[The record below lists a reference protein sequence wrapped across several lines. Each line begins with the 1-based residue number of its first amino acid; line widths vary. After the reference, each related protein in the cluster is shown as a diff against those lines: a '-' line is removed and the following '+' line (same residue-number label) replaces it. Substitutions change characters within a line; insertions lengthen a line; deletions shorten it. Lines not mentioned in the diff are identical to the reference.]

1 MQKLLSALN
10 RKKSLIIMLVLFC
23 LVWQFA
29 VQVFKIR
36 PFLLPAPS
44 QIIAEFLAYPQFFLK
59 ESLYTLWTTFAGFL
73 VAVIVGVTCGI
84 GIVYSRFLEE
94 TVYTFLVGLNS
105 VPKVALAP
113 LFVIWMG
120 TGVESK
126 IAIGM
131 MIAVFPILIATVMG
145 LKSIDP
151 EMLNMARAAHASKV
165 DALWKVRMP
174 NALPSIL
181 SGMKVAISFALVGAI
196 VGEFVAGD
204 TGLGHVILVAQG
216 AFETPRVFV
225 ALVLLGVLGTILF
238 AAIELMERLLVS
250 WHVSQR
256 GGHGASQTIL
266 SI

>member
-1 MQKLLSALN
+1 M
-10 RKKSLIIMLVLFC
+10 KSLIGSLSRKKLPFLMLVLMC
-23 LVWQFA
+23 LVWQAA
-29 VQVFKIR
+29 VYSFKIKS
-36 PFLLPAPS
+36 FLLPPPS
-44 QIIAEFLAYPQFFLK
+44 QIFGEFFNYPDFFLK
-59 ESLYTLWTTFAGFL
+59 ESVYTLWTTFAGFL
-73 VAVIVGVTCGI
+73 VAVVVGVGLGV
-84 GIVYSRFLEE
+84 GIVYSTLLEK
-94 TVYTFLVGLNS
+94 TLYSLIVGLNS

-120 TGVESK
+120 TGSQSK

-151 EMLNMARAAHASKV
+151 EMLNMARAGHSSRLC
-165 DALWKVRMP
+165 ALWKVRMP

-216 AFETPRVFV
+216 QFDTPRVFV
-225 ALVLLGVLGTILF
+225 ALVLLGVLGTLLF
-238 AAIELMERLLVS
+238 GAVELCERRLVS

-256 GGHGASQTIL
+256 SDGD
-266 SI
+266 SISTVARI

>member
-1 MQKLLSALN
+1 MQSLLAGVN
-10 RKKSLIIMLVLFC
+10 RRRNLILMVIVLC
-23 LVWQFA
+23 AIWEGA
-29 VQVFKIR
+29 VHLFQIR
-36 PFLLPAPS
+36 SFLLPAPS
-44 QIIAEFLAYPQFFLK
+44 AILKEFLDYPGFFLH
-59 ESLYTLWTTFAGFL
+59 ESLYTLWTTFAGFA
-73 VAVIVGVTCGI
+73 VAVLVGVACGI
-84 GIVYSRFLEE
+84 GIVYSKFLEN
-94 TVYTFLVGLNS
+94 TIYTLLVALNS

-120 TGVESK
+120 TGSESK

-151 EMLNMARAAHASKV
+151 EMLNMARAAHSSRS

-216 AFETPRVFV
+216 AFDTPRVFV
-225 ALVLLGVLGTILF
+225 ALVLLGILGTLLF
-238 AAIELMERLLVS
+238 AAIEFLERRLVA

-256 GGHGASQTIL
+256 GGNAAEQTL
-266 SI
+266 MSI

>member
-1 MQKLLSALN
+1 MQKLFRSVA
-10 RKKSLIIMLVLFC
+10 RKKSLIIMLVVTC
-23 LVWQFA
+23 VVWEIA
-29 VQVFKIR
+29 VRALKIR

-44 QIIAEFLAYPQFFLK
+44 QIVAEFVAYPAFFFK
-59 ESLYTLWTTFAGFL
+59 ESLYTLWTTFAGFV
-73 VAVIVGVTCGI
+73 VAVVVGVTCGI
-84 GIVYSRFLEE
+84 GIVYSKFLEE

-120 TGVESK
+120 TGSESK

-238 AAIELMERLLVS
+238 SAIELMERIFVS

-256 GGHGASQTIL
+256 GGNGATQTL
-266 SI
+266 VSI